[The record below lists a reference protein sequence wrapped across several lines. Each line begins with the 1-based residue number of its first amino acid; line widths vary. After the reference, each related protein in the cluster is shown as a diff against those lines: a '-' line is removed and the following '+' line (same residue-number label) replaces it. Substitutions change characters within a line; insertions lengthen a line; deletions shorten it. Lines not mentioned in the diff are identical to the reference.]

1 MQILL
6 TENEFKELKIKADC
20 SEYLIRK
27 NNELK
32 SELEELKSNYDK
44 LLIFGVVV
52 SSERLKRN

>member
-20 SEYLIRK
+20 SQYLIRK

-32 SELEELKSNYDK
+32 SELEELKSKYDK
-44 LLIFGVVV
+44 LLIFGVVL